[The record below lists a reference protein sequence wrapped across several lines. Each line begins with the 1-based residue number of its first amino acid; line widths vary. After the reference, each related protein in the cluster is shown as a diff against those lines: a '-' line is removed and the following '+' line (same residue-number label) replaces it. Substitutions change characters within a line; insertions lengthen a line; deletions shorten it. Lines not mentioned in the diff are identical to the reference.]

1 MAESGAS
8 RQRSGEKEEQRGSQI
23 QQRGAGSSS
32 GSSSGGGMQRR
43 GGGGYLPSILAIT
56 PRDFLT
62 MSPFG
67 LMRRFTEEMDRIF
80 SNLGGTS
87 SGTGLQELAWA
98 PAVEVRQN
106 DNNLVI
112 SAELP
117 GLTEKDVRVEAT
129 PEGLVIQGERKQEY
143 TGEEGGV
150 RRSERVYGQF
160 YRLIP
165 LPEGADVDNAQA
177 SFENGVLQISIP
189 TPQSQQNRR
198 QIPISGGQGQGQG
211 QSQGQGQ
218 GSSSGQRAR
227 SASQSGGS

>member
-8 RQRSGEKEEQRGSQI
+8 RQRSSEKEEQRGGQERRAG
-23 QQRGAGSSS
+23 QLQR
-32 GSSSGGGMQRR
+32 SSGGGMQRR

-67 LMRRFTEEMDRIF
+67 LMRRFTEELDRMF
-80 SNLGGTS
+80 SSLGGST
-87 SGTGLQELAWA
+87 SGTSLDELAWV
-98 PAVEVRQN
+98 PAVEIRQN

-129 PEGLVIQGERKQEY
+129 PDGLVIQGERKQEY
-143 TGEEGGV
+143 TDEEGGV

-165 LPEGADVDNAQA
+165 LPEDADVENAQA
-177 SFENGVLQISIP
+177 SFENGVLQITIP
-189 TPQSQQNRR
+189 IPESQQNRR

>member
-8 RQRSGEKEEQRGSQI
+8 RQRSSEKEEQRAGQERRAGQI
-23 QQRGAGSSS
+23 QR
-32 GSSSGGGMQRR
+32 SSGGGMQRR
-43 GGGGYLPSILAIT
+43 GGGGYLPSILAIP

-67 LMRRFTEEMDRIF
+67 LMRRFTEELDRMF
-80 SNLGGTS
+80 SSLGGST
-87 SGTGLQELAWA
+87 SGTSLDELAWV
-98 PAVEVRQN
+98 PAVEIRQN
-106 DNNLVI
+106 DNNMVI

-129 PEGLVIQGERKQEY
+129 PDGLVIQGERKQEY
-143 TGEEGGV
+143 TDEEGGV

-165 LPEGADVDNAQA
+165 LPEDADVENAQA
-177 SFENGVLQISIP
+177 SFENGVLQITIP
-189 TPQSQQNRR
+189 IPESQQNRR

-227 SASQSGGS
+227 SASQSGAS

>member
-8 RQRSGEKEEQRGSQI
+8 RQRSSEKEEQRGGQL
-23 QQRGAGSSS
+23 QR
-32 GSSSGGGMQRR
+32 SSGGMQSR
-43 GGGGYLPSILAIT
+43 GGGYLPSIVAIT

-67 LMRRFTEEMDRIF
+67 LMRRFTEELDRVF

-87 SGTGLQELAWA
+87 SGTGLQEFAWV
-98 PAVEVRQN
+98 PAVEVRQS

-112 SAELP
+112 TAELP

-143 TGEEGGV
+143 TGEEGGI

-160 YRLIP
+160 YRVIP
-165 LPEGADVDNAQA
+165 LPEGAGVDNAQA
-177 SFENGVLQISIP
+177 NFENGILQINIP
-189 TPQSQQNRR
+189 IPQSQQNRR
-198 QIPISGGQGQGQG
+198 QIPISGGHGQGQG
-211 QSQGQGQ
+211 QSQGQG
-218 GSSSGQRAR
+218 GPGGQRAR

>member
-8 RQRSGEKEEQRGSQI
+8 RQKSGEKEEQRGSQSGSQT
-23 QQRGAGSSS
+23 QQGRSS
-32 GSSSGGGMQRR
+32 GSSGGGMQRR
-43 GGGGYLPSILAIT
+43 GGGYLTSVLAIS
-56 PRDFLT
+56 PRDLFT

-67 LMRRFTEEMDRIF
+67 LMRRFTEEMDRMF
-80 SNLGGTS
+80 STLGGSS
-87 SGTGLQELAWA
+87 SGTLHELAWV
-98 PAVEVRQN
+98 PAVEIRQN

-129 PEGLVIQGERKQEY
+129 PEGLVIQGERKQEQ

-160 YRLIP
+160 YRVIP
-165 LPEGADVDNAQA
+165 LPEGANVDNAQA
-177 SFENGVLQISIP
+177 SFENGVLQITIP
-189 TPQSQQNRR
+189 IPESQQNRR
-198 QIPISGGQGQGQG
+198 QIPVSGGQGQGQG
-211 QSQGQGQ
+211 QSGA
-218 GSSSGQRAR
+218 SGQKAR

>member
-8 RQRSGEKEEQRGSQI
+8 RQRSGEREEQRGGQI
-23 QQRGAGSSS
+23 QRG
-32 GSSSGGGMQRR
+32 SGGGMQSR
-43 GGGGYLPSILAIT
+43 GGGYLPSILAIT
-56 PRDFLT
+56 PRDFFT

-67 LMRRFTEEMDRIF
+67 LMRRFTEELDRMF

-106 DNNLVI
+106 DNNLAI

-129 PEGLVIQGERKQEY
+129 PDGLVIQGERKQEY
-143 TGEEGGV
+143 TGEEGGI

-165 LPEGADVDNAQA
+165 LPEGADVDKAQA

-198 QIPISGGQGQGQG
+198 QIPISSSQG

-218 GSSSGQRAR
+218 GGSSGQRAR

>member
-1 MAESGAS
+1 
-8 RQRSGEKEEQRGSQI
+8 
-23 QQRGAGSSS
+23 
-32 GSSSGGGMQRR
+32 MQRR

-67 LMRRFTEEMDRIF
+67 LMRRFTEELDRMF
-80 SNLGGTS
+80 SSLGGSTGGTS
-87 SGTGLQELAWA
+87 LDELAWV
-98 PAVEVRQN
+98 PAVEIRQN

-129 PEGLVIQGERKQEY
+129 PDGLVIQGERKQEY
-143 TGEEGGV
+143 TDEEGGV

-165 LPEGADVDNAQA
+165 LPEDADVENAQA
-177 SFENGVLQISIP
+177 SFENGVLQITIP
-189 TPQSQQNRR
+189 IPESQQNRR

-227 SASQSGGS
+227 SASQSGAS

>member
-8 RQRSGEKEEQRGSQI
+8 RQRSSEKEEQRGGQERRGGQI
-23 QQRGAGSSS
+23 QR
-32 GSSSGGGMQRR
+32 SSGGGMQRR

-67 LMRRFTEEMDRIF
+67 LMRRFTEELDRMF
-80 SNLGGTS
+80 SSLGGST
-87 SGTGLQELAWA
+87 SGTSLDELAWV
-98 PAVEVRQN
+98 PAVEIRQN

-129 PEGLVIQGERKQEY
+129 PDGLVIQGERKQEY
-143 TGEEGGV
+143 TDEEGGV

-165 LPEGADVDNAQA
+165 LPEGADVENAQA
-177 SFENGVLQISIP
+177 SFENGVLQITIP
-189 TPQSQQNRR
+189 IPESQQNRR

-211 QSQGQGQ
+211 
-218 GSSSGQRAR
+218 SSGGQRAR

>member
-8 RQRSGEKEEQRGSQI
+8 RQRSSEKEEQRGGQERRAG
-23 QQRGAGSSS
+23 QLQR
-32 GSSSGGGMQRR
+32 SSGGGMQRR

-67 LMRRFTEEMDRIF
+67 LMRRFTEELDRMF
-80 SNLGGTS
+80 SSLGGST
-87 SGTGLQELAWA
+87 SGTSLDELAWV
-98 PAVEVRQN
+98 PAVEIRQN

-129 PEGLVIQGERKQEY
+129 PDGLLIQGERKQES

-165 LPEGADVDNAQA
+165 LPEDADVENAQA
-177 SFENGVLQISIP
+177 SFENGVLQVTIP
-189 TPQSQQNRR
+189 IPESQQNRR

-211 QSQGQGQ
+211 QSQGQSQ

>member
-1 MAESGAS
+1 MF
-8 RQRSGEKEEQRGSQI
+8 
-23 QQRGAGSSS
+23 SS
-32 GSSSGGGMQRR
+32 
-43 GGGGYLPSILAIT
+43 
-56 PRDFLT
+56 
-62 MSPFG
+62 
-67 LMRRFTEEMDRIF
+67 
-80 SNLGGTS
+80 LGGSTS
-87 SGTGLQELAWA
+87 STSLDELAWV
-98 PAVEVRQN
+98 PAVEIRQN
-106 DNNLVI
+106 DNNLMI

-211 QSQGQGQ
+211 Q
-218 GSSSGQRAR
+218 GSGGQRAR

>member
-8 RQRSGEKEEQRGSQI
+8 RQRSSEKEEQRGGQERRAG
-23 QQRGAGSSS
+23 QLQR
-32 GSSSGGGMQRR
+32 SSGGGMQRR

-67 LMRRFTEEMDRIF
+67 LMRRFTEELDRMF
-80 SNLGGTS
+80 SSLGGST
-87 SGTGLQELAWA
+87 SGTSLDELAWV
-98 PAVEVRQN
+98 PAVEIRQN

-129 PEGLVIQGERKQEY
+129 PDGLLIQGERKQES

-165 LPEGADVDNAQA
+165 LPEDADVENAQA
-177 SFENGVLQISIP
+177 SFENGVLQVTIP
-189 TPQSQQNRR
+189 IPESQQNRR

>member
-8 RQRSGEKEEQRGSQI
+8 RQRSGEKEEQRGGQI
-23 QQRGAGSSS
+23 QR
-32 GSSSGGGMQRR
+32 SSGGGMQSR
-43 GGGGYLPSILAIT
+43 GGGYLPSILAIT

-67 LMRRFTEEMDRIF
+67 LMRRFTEELDRVF

-87 SGTGLQELAWA
+87 SGTGLQELAWV

-165 LPEGADVDNAQA
+165 LPEGANVENAQA
-177 SFENGVLQISIP
+177 SFENGLLQITIP
-189 TPQSQQNRR
+189 IPQSQQNRR

-211 QSQGQGQ
+211 QGQSQGQ
-218 GSSSGQRAR
+218 SGQRAR

>member
-8 RQRSGEKEEQRGSQI
+8 RQRSSEKEEQRGGQERRGGQI
-23 QQRGAGSSS
+23 QR
-32 GSSSGGGMQRR
+32 SSGGGMQRR
-43 GGGGYLPSILAIT
+43 GGGGYLPSVLAIT

-67 LMRRFTEEMDRIF
+67 LMRRFTEEMDRMF
-80 SNLGGTS
+80 SSLGGS
-87 SGTGLQELAWA
+87 ASGTSLDELAWV
-98 PAVEVRQN
+98 PTVEIRQN

-129 PEGLVIQGERKQEY
+129 PDGLVIQGERKQEY

-165 LPEGADVDNAQA
+165 LPEDADVENAQA
-177 SFENGVLQISIP
+177 SFENGVLQITIP
-189 TPQSQQNRR
+189 IPESQQNRR

-211 QSQGQGQ
+211 QSQGQG
-218 GSSSGQRAR
+218 SPSGQRAR

>member
-8 RQRSGEKEEQRGSQI
+8 RQKSGEREEPRGSQI
-23 QQRGAGSSS
+23 QQRGSGGSSS
-32 GSSSGGGMQRR
+32 VSSGGGMQRR
-43 GGGGYLPSILAIT
+43 SGGYLPSVLAIT

-67 LMRRFTEEMDRIF
+67 LMRRFTEEMDRMF

-87 SGTGLQELAWA
+87 SGTGLQELAWV

-129 PEGLVIQGERKQEY
+129 PDGLVIQGERKQEY

-177 SFENGVLQISIP
+177 SFENGLLQVTIP
-189 TPQSQQNRR
+189 IPESQQNRR
-198 QIPISGGQGQGQG
+198 QIPISGGQGGKEQGQG
-211 QSQGQGQ
+211 GLR
-218 GSSSGQRAR
+218 RAAR
-227 SASQSGGS
+227 AFGFAVGWIVNSTM

>member
-8 RQRSGEKEEQRGSQI
+8 RQRSSEKEEQRAGQERRAGQI
-23 QQRGAGSSS
+23 QR
-32 GSSSGGGMQRR
+32 SSGGGMQRR

-67 LMRRFTEEMDRIF
+67 LMRRFTEELDRMF
-80 SNLGGTS
+80 SSLGGST
-87 SGTGLQELAWA
+87 SGTSLDELAWV
-98 PAVEVRQN
+98 PAVEIRQN

-129 PEGLVIQGERKQEY
+129 PDGLVIQGERKQEY
-143 TGEEGGV
+143 TDQEGGV

-165 LPEGADVDNAQA
+165 LPEDADVENAQA
-177 SFENGVLQISIP
+177 SFENGVLQITIP
-189 TPQSQQNRR
+189 IPESQQNRR

>member
-8 RQRSGEKEEQRGSQI
+8 RQRSGEKEEQRGGQI
-23 QQRGAGSSS
+23 QR
-32 GSSSGGGMQRR
+32 SSGGGMQSR
-43 GGGGYLPSILAIT
+43 GGGYLPSILAIT

-67 LMRRFTEEMDRIF
+67 LMRRFTEELDRVF

-87 SGTGLQELAWA
+87 SGTGLQEFAWV

-165 LPEGADVDNAQA
+165 LPEGANVENAQA
-177 SFENGVLQISIP
+177 SFENGLLQITIP
-189 TPQSQQNRR
+189 IPQSQQNRR

-211 QSQGQGQ
+211 QGQSQGQ
-218 GSSSGQRAR
+218 SGQRAR

>member
-8 RQRSGEKEEQRGSQI
+8 RQRSSEKEEQRGGQERRGGQI
-23 QQRGAGSSS
+23 QR
-32 GSSSGGGMQRR
+32 SSGGGMQRR

-62 MSPFG
+62 VSPFG
-67 LMRRFTEEMDRIF
+67 LMRRFTEELDRMF
-80 SNLGGTS
+80 SSLGGST
-87 SGTGLQELAWA
+87 SGTSLDELAWV
-98 PAVEVRQN
+98 PAVEIRQN

-129 PEGLVIQGERKQEY
+129 PDGLVIQGERKQEY

-165 LPEGADVDNAQA
+165 LPEDADVENAQA
-177 SFENGVLQISIP
+177 SFENGVLQITIP
-189 TPQSQQNRR
+189 IPESQQNRR

-211 QSQGQGQ
+211 QSQGQG
-218 GSSSGQRAR
+218 SPSGQRAR

>member
-8 RQRSGEKEEQRGSQI
+8 RQRSSERSEREEQRGGQI
-23 QQRGAGSSS
+23 QRSAR
-32 GSSSGGGMQRR
+32 SSGGGIQRR
-43 GGGGYLPSILAIT
+43 GGGSNVPSLLSIT
-56 PRDFLT
+56 PRDLIS

-67 LMRRFTEEMDRIF
+67 LMRRFTEEMDRMF
-80 SNLGGTS
+80 SNFGGIS
-87 SGTGLQELAWA
+87 GGTGLEELAWV
-98 PAVEVRQN
+98 PPVEVRES
-106 DNNLVI
+106 DGNLVV

-117 GLTEKDVRVEAT
+117 GLSENDVRVEAT
-129 PEGLVIQGERKQEY
+129 PDGLVIQGERRQEY

-165 LPEGADVDNAQA
+165 LPDGADIENARA
-177 SFENGVLQISIP
+177 NFENGVLQVTIP
-189 TPQSQQNRR
+189 VPESQQNRR
-198 QIPISGGQGQGQG
+198 QIPISGGQGQGQS

-218 GSSSGQRAR
+218 SGSSGQRAR

>member
-1 MAESGAS
+1 
-8 RQRSGEKEEQRGSQI
+8 
-23 QQRGAGSSS
+23 
-32 GSSSGGGMQRR
+32 
-43 GGGGYLPSILAIT
+43 
-56 PRDFLT
+56 

>member
-8 RQRSGEKEEQRGSQI
+8 RQRSGEREEQRGGQI
-23 QQRGAGSSS
+23 QR
-32 GSSSGGGMQRR
+32 SSGGGMQRR
-43 GGGGYLPSILAIT
+43 GGSYLPSIFAVS
-56 PRDFLT
+56 PRDLFTL
-62 MSPFG
+62 SPLG
-67 LMRRFTEEMDRIF
+67 LMRRFADEMDRMF
-80 SNLGGTS
+80 LSLGGPA
-87 SGTGLQELAWA
+87 SGTSLDELAWV

-117 GLTEKDVRVEAT
+117 GVTEKDVRVEAT
-129 PEGLVIQGERKQEY
+129 PDGLVIQGERKQEY

-165 LPEGADVDNAQA
+165 LPEGANVESAQA
-177 SFENGVLQISIP
+177 SFENGVLKITIP
-189 TPQSQQNRR
+189 IPESHQNRR
-198 QIPISGGQGQGQG
+198 QIPISGGQGQ
-211 QSQGQGQ
+211 SQGQG
-218 GSSSGQRAR
+218 GSSGQRAR

>member
-8 RQRSGEKEEQRGSQI
+8 RQRSSEREEQRGSQI
-23 QQRGAGSSS
+23 QQRGS
-32 GSSSGGGMQRR
+32 GSSSSGGMQKRSS
-43 GGGGYLPSILAIT
+43 GYLPSVLAIT

-67 LMRRFTEEMDRIF
+67 LMRRFTEEMDRMF
-80 SNLGGTS
+80 SSLGGSTS
-87 SGTGLQELAWA
+87 STSLDELAWV
-98 PAVEVRQN
+98 PAVEIRQN
-106 DNNLVI
+106 DNNLMI

-211 QSQGQGQ
+211 Q
-218 GSSSGQRAR
+218 GSGGQRAR